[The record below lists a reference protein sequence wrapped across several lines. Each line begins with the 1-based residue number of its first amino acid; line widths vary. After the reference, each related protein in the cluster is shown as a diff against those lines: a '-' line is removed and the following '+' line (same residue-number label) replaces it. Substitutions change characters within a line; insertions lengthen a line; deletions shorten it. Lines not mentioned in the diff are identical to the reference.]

1 VIGVDKRQK
10 TISIFDG
17 IVEGIAFLSTISSV
31 FSTKIYRMS
40 TTIPMMFMIEDSIRR
55 INGDEITD
63 NLRQ

>member
-10 TISIFDG
+10 TISIFYG
-17 IVEGIAFLSTISSV
+17 IVEGMVSSV

-40 TTIPMMFMIEDSIRR
+40 TTIPMTFMMEDFIRR
-55 INGDEITD
+55 INGDEIAD

>member
-10 TISIFDG
+10 TISIFYG
-17 IVEGIAFLSTISSV
+17 IVEGMVSSV

-40 TTIPMMFMIEDSIRR
+40 TTIPMTFMMEDFIRR